1 MPLVRPD
8 PGLFRS
14 LFGSH
19 LTLGL
24 NLCGLVAAA
33 YAIIEGAYIVHQHS
47 GYYRPQDASVF
58 LFPALVMFIVR
69 NRIFSCCFLVLYIGL
84 STQLFFEARS
94 ISLGTYK
101 NAGAKDPLG
110 ILAIVFVVSAV
121 CLAAYLA
128 AILIRL
134 AASQLTS
141 KK

>member
-84 STQLFFEARS
+84 STQLFLKLEVFRS
-94 ISLGTYK
+94 ALTRTLVQRIHWESLQSF
-101 NAGAKDPLG
+101 L
-110 ILAIVFVVSAV
+110 
-121 CLAAYLA
+121 
-128 AILIRL
+128 
-134 AASQLTS
+134 
-141 KK
+141 